1 MTLQTRRIVLAAR
14 PQGAPKASDFHLETA
29 EVGAPGDGEVL
40 LSTLWLSL
48 DPYMRGRMSD
58 GPSYADPVAIGG
70 VMGAQTV
77 ARVEASHHR
86 GFDVGDLVLANSG
99 WQSRQISD
107 GTGLMKLPA
116 DMAHPSWALGVMGM
130 TGFTAYVGL
139 LDLGTPKVG
148 ETIVVGAAT
157 GAVGSI
163 VGQIGKIKGCRVVG
177 VAGGPEKCGHAVEVL
192 GFDACVD
199 HRADDFADQLKAA
212 CPDGVDVYFE
222 SVGGAVFAAVLPL
235 LNTHARVPVCGLI
248 AQYNAT
254 GPAEGPDRLPG
265 LMRQVLTKRI
275 KMQGFIIFDHYADR
289 YSDFSRDMAGW
300 LSEGRVQYR
309 EDVTEG
315 LENAPEAFIGL
326 LEGRNFGKVV
336 VKVAD

>member
-1 MTLQTRRIVLAAR
+1 MTLETWRIVLAKR
-14 PQGAPKASDFHLETA
+14 PQGAPKSGDFRLENS
-29 EVGAPGDGEVL
+29 EIEAPGDGEVL
-40 LSTLWLSL
+40 LRTLWLSL

-58 GPSYADPVAIGG
+58 GPSYAEPVAIGA

-77 ARVEASHHR
+77 ARVEASHHP
-86 GFDVGDLVLANSG
+86 GFGVGDLVLANSG

-107 GTGLMKLPA
+107 GSGLMKLPP

-139 LDLGTPKVG
+139 LDLGTPKEG

-163 VGQIGKIKGCRVVG
+163 VGQVGKIKGCRVVG
-177 VAGGPEKCGHAVEVL
+177 VAGGPEKCADAVDNL
-192 GFDACVD
+192 GFDECID
-199 HRADDFADQLKAA
+199 HRASDFADRLKAA

-222 SVGGAVFAAVLPL
+222 SIGGAVFAAVLPL

-275 KMQGFIIFDHYADR
+275 RMRGFIIFDHYAER
-289 YSDFSRDMAGW
+289 YADFSRDMQGW
-300 LSEGRVQYR
+300 LADGRVKYR

-326 LEGRNFGKVV
+326 LEGRNFGKLV

>member
-14 PQGAPKASDFHLETA
+14 PQGAPEASDFRLENA

-40 LSTLWLSL
+40 LGTLWLSL

-58 GPSYADPVAIGG
+58 GPSYAEPVAIDG

-77 ARVEASHHR
+77 ARVEASHHP

-107 GTGLMKLPA
+107 GSGLMKLPA

-139 LDLGTPKVG
+139 LDLGTPKEG

-192 GFDACVD
+192 GFDACID

-212 CPDGVDVYFE
+212 CRDGVDVYFE

-254 GPAEGPDRLPG
+254 GPAEGPHWLPG

-289 YSDFSRDMAGW
+289 YADFSRDMAGW
-300 LSEGRVQYR
+300 LAKGRVQYR

-336 VKVAD
+336 VKVAG

>member
-14 PQGAPKASDFHLETA
+14 PQGAPKASDFRLETA

-58 GPSYADPVAIGG
+58 GPSYAEPVAIGG

-77 ARVEASHHR
+77 ARVEASHHP

-139 LDLGTPKVG
+139 LDLGTPKEG

-192 GFDACVD
+192 GFDACID

-289 YSDFSRDMAGW
+289 YADFSRDMAGW
-300 LSEGRVQYR
+300 LAEGRVQYR

>member
-1 MTLQTRRIVLAAR
+1 MTLESRRIVLAAR
-14 PQGAPKASDFHLETA
+14 PQGAPKTSDFRLETA
-29 EVGAPGDGEVL
+29 EVHSPGDGEVL
-40 LSTLWLSL
+40 LRTLWLSL

-58 GPSYADPVAIGG
+58 GPSYAEPVAIGA

-77 ARVEASHHR
+77 ARVEASHNPAF
-86 GFDVGDLVLANSG
+86 GVGDLVLANSG
-99 WQSRQISD
+99 WQSSEVSD
-107 GTGLMKLPA
+107 GSGLMKLPP

-139 LDLGTPKVG
+139 LELGMPKEG

-157 GAVGSI
+157 GAVGAI
-163 VGQIGKIKGCRVVG
+163 VGQVGKIRGCRVVG
-177 VAGGPEKCGHAVEVL
+177 VAGGAEKCGHAVEVL

-199 HRADDFADQLKAA
+199 HRAEDFADRLKAA

-254 GPAEGPDRLPG
+254 GPAEGPDRLPE
-265 LMRQVLTKRI
+265 LMRQILTKRI
-275 KMQGFIIFDHYADR
+275 RMQGFIIFDHYAER
-289 YSDFSRDMAGW
+289 YTDFSRDMQGW
-300 LSEGRVQYR
+300 LAEGRVKYR

-315 LENAPEAFIGL
+315 LENAPAAFIGL
-326 LEGRNFGKVV
+326 LEGRNFGKLV
-336 VKVAD
+336 VKVSD

>member
-14 PQGAPKASDFHLETA
+14 PQGAPKASAFRLETA

-289 YSDFSRDMAGW
+289 YADFSRDMAGW
-300 LSEGRVQYR
+300 LAEGRVQHR

>member
-14 PQGAPKASDFHLETA
+14 PQGAPKASDFRLETA

-58 GPSYADPVAIGG
+58 GPSYAEPVAIGG

-77 ARVEASHHR
+77 ARVEASHHP

-289 YSDFSRDMAGW
+289 YADFSRDMAGW
-300 LSEGRVQYR
+300 LAEGRVQYR

>member
-1 MTLQTRRIVLAAR
+1 MTIETRRIVLAAR
-14 PQGAPKASDFHLETA
+14 PQGAPKASDFRLET
-29 EVGAPGDGEVL
+29 EEIGAPKDGEVL
-40 LSTLWLSL
+40 LGTLWLSL

-58 GPSYADPVAIGG
+58 GPSYAEPVAIGG
-70 VMGAQTV
+70 VMGAQNV
-77 ARVEASHHR
+77 ARVEASHHP

-139 LDLGTPKVG
+139 LDLGTPKEG

-177 VAGGPEKCGHAVEVL
+177 VAGGPEKCAHAIEAL
-192 GFDACVD
+192 GFDACID

-212 CPDGVDVYFE
+212 CP
-222 SVGGAVFAAVLPL
+222 
-235 LNTHARVPVCGLI
+235 
-248 AQYNAT
+248 T
-254 GPAEGPDRLPG
+254 GW
-265 LMRQVLTKRI
+265 TSI
-275 KMQGFIIFDHYADR
+275 
-289 YSDFSRDMAGW
+289 SRA
-300 LSEGRVQYR
+300 
-309 EDVTEG
+309 
-315 LENAPEAFIGL
+315 
-326 LEGRNFGKVV
+326 
-336 VKVAD
+336 

>member
-14 PQGAPKASDFHLETA
+14 PQGAPKASDFRLETA

-58 GPSYADPVAIGG
+58 GPSYAEPVAIGG

-192 GFDACVD
+192 GFDACID

-300 LSEGRVQYR
+300 LAEGRVQYR